1 MTTPINRQSF
11 VKGARGSQ
19 RDWGFTEQ
27 VGDST
32 IIGFGDGHGSWTPET
47 HAAYFNQQ
55 LSTALRANAGY
66 SPCER
71 LTIAY
76 RTAVIAT
83 QQRFRFAEIGSAG
96 IWFLVTP
103 DETVWLV
110 RGDCEAACML
120 PDGTRWN
127 TPVFDWDSDFGK
139 LLAAEFAS
147 ALGLQYTGN
156 IPRTDA
162 FAWEHRLHPTFNHVQ
177 DMQLPETIG
186 VMTCREFEDLARYKT
201 PSQCDRALS
210 LLCGSCDDLEFA
222 ARAETLFLGSPAG
235 FKVLAASDGIRSKA
249 ALGLDGAIN
258 NVAHILWDAD
268 DISAVDV
275 IRSNTDGYWGHSFG
289 PSGSNQ
295 THVLRQLQGPS
306 DAPQCMM
313 RSLETFDALL
323 STPDAM
329 TRFQSAMLLW
339 KNAGSLD
346 RMWWEAID
354 EAVTYLCMYPTRD
367 SAPNALDWANRIAVA
382 CMSDDNTSSS
392 EWCFA
397 EASPTGSPVV
407 SCLGATRE
415 LQLAALQQ
423 ELILGVS
430 ATTED

>member
-1 MTTPINRQSF
+1 
-11 VKGARGSQ
+11 
-19 RDWGFTEQ
+19 
-27 VGDST
+27 
-32 IIGFGDGHGSWTPET
+32 
-47 HAAYFNQQ
+47 
-55 LSTALRANAGY
+55 
-66 SPCER
+66 
-71 LTIAY
+71 
-76 RTAVIAT
+76 VIAT